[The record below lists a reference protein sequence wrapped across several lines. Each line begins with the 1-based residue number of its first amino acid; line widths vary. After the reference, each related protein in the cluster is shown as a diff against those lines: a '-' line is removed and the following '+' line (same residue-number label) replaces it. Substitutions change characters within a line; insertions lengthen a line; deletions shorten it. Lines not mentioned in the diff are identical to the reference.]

1 MMLKFT
7 KLSETD
13 SKIVYNIENGVFGT
27 VEYDKKTKQYKSL
40 NKKGEPFKDSVSN
53 YAFYVAVVKKN
64 FPEES
69 IYAAA

>member
-1 MMLKFT
+1 M
-7 KLSETD
+7 SETD